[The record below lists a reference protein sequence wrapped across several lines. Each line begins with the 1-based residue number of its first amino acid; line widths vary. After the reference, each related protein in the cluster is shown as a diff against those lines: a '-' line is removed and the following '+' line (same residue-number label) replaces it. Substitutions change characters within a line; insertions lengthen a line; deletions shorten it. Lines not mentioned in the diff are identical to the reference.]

1 VPEFAEMALPN
12 EKFYFGLEGDPM
24 FPYRGEREEWTLDKK
39 VPIAEGGYMMHF
51 RNGDDTK
58 VVSSNSVGNT
68 EVFEYTEECMNNKIA
83 NEMRTHEYRGETGN
97 RELVSEFQS
106 FKDNT
111 ERAILLL
118 TKEVAD
124 LKQAYRGTAY
134 RSTASLGSN
143 IAENVDMFSD
153 NESCDSDY

>member
-12 EKFYFGLEGDPM
+12 EKFYFGLDGDPM
-24 FPYRGEREEWTLDKK
+24 FPYRGERAEWTLEKK
-39 VPIAEGGYMMHF
+39 VPIEEGGYMMHF

-68 EVFEYTEECMNNKIA
+68 EVFEYTEESMNEKIA
-83 NEMRTHEYRGETGN
+83 NEMKAHEYRGETAN
-97 RELVSEFQS
+97 RGIDSDFQS
-106 FKDNT
+106 FKENT
-111 ERAILLL
+111 EKAIMLL
-118 TKEVAD
+118 TREVAE
-124 LKQAYRGTAY
+124 LKQAYRGTA
-134 RSTASLGSN
+134 SLGSK